1 MTPDEIMF
9 PGFSSSQ
16 QTTTNKER
24 TNPMIKLFNQS
35 IGRLS
40 LTKTKTLIPAPL
52 IHLAVRDRVL
62 GLLLGGLVT
71 IGMATYGG
79 DTPSSTT
86 WYSGQRAFA
95 QIVVEPAVDLA

>member
-1 MTPDEIMF
+1 
-9 PGFSSSQ
+9 
-16 QTTTNKER
+16 
-24 TNPMIKLFNQS
+24 MIKLFNQS

-40 LTKTKTLIPAPL
+40 LTKTKTLIPSLL
-52 IHLAVRDRVL
+52 IHLIVRHRVL

-71 IGMATYGG
+71 IGMATYGA

-95 QIVVEPAVDLA
+95 QIVVATCVLSKLSSLLPSRFGCHSNQQRYPH